1 MNLVSLGFKALRYR
15 LDTLHEDLDVEVH
28 RLPAWLRGCI
38 GLSKCLP
45 RPKTASAIRL
55 RCFLERLGPVAI
67 KFGQLL
73 STRRDLMSDEMA
85 DELAKLQTQVT
96 PFASTLAIMRIE
108 KSLGRPLGE
117 IFENFDEAPLASAS
131 VAQVHRA
138 RLRDGTE
145 VAIKVVRPGIR
156 ERIEEQIVLMRR
168 VAQLLERHSSDAKR
182 LHLMRVVDDYETTIL
197 AELDMQ
203 QEADNTIKL
212 RHNFA
217 SSPLLYVPKVYREFS
232 SRDVLTLEFV
242 EGVPISEV
250 ERLKAL
256 GTDMKKLAERGVETF
271 FTQVFVHNFFHADMH
286 PGNILIDVAN
296 PSEPRYIA
304 LDCAII
310 GQLGEIDRAYLAKN
324 LMAFFRR
331 DYKEVARLLLEA
343 RWAPAE
349 TDASAF
355 EAIIRE
361 VCEPV
366 FQKPLSQ
373 IEFGKFLLDLFR
385 SARAFRLEL
394 QPQLVLL
401 QKTLLYVEG
410 LGRRLYPELDL
421 WDTGKPFMERW
432 MADQFGPAASLT
444 SLLGKLP
451 ELFVSL
457 PRLPAEIRDLR
468 GEVHRLTNEVAD
480 ERARGRRL
488 QRSGRSRHG
497 NQAFARIAGIALLFF
512 AGWSVSPLA
521 VMPDAPDTPDTIAG
535 LLALAGVYLIVRA

>member
-1 MNLVSLGFKALRYR
+1 MNLIGLGLKAMRYR
-15 LDTLHEDLDVEVH
+15 LDTLHEDLDVDVH
-28 RLPAWLRGCI
+28 QLPAWLRAGI
-38 GLSKCLP
+38 RLSKCLP
-45 RPKTASAIRL
+45 QPRTAGSVRL
-55 RCFLERLGPVAI
+55 RRFLEHLGPVAI

-73 STRRDLMSDEMA
+73 STRRDLMPDEMA
-85 DELAKLQTQVT
+85 DELAKLQAQVA
-96 PFASTLAIMRIE
+96 PFASALAVVRIE
-108 KSLGRPLGE
+108 KSLGKPIAEL
-117 IFENFDEAPLASAS
+117 FEHFEKAPVASAS

-138 RLRDGTE
+138 RLQSGAE
-145 VAIKVVRPGIR
+145 VAVKVVRPGIK
-156 ERIEEQIVLMRR
+156 ERISEQIALMRR
-168 VAQLLERHSSDAKR
+168 VAQMLERHSSDAKR
-182 LHLMRVVDDYETTIL
+182 LHLMRVVDDYEATIL

-203 QEADNTIKL
+203 QEAANTVNL

-217 SSPLLYVPKVYREFS
+217 ASPLLYVPRVYREFS
-232 SRDVLTLEFV
+232 GRDVLTLEFV
-242 EGVPISEV
+242 KGVPISEV
-250 ERLKAL
+250 EQLKAL

-296 PSEPRYIA
+296 PAEPRYIA

-310 GQLGEIDRAYLAKN
+310 GQLGETDRAYLAKN

-349 TDASAF
+349 TDAQAF
-355 EAIIRE
+355 EAVIRK

-373 IEFGKFLLDLFR
+373 IEFGTFLLDLFR

-432 MADQFGPAASLT
+432 MVEQFGPAASLT
-444 SLLGKLP
+444 SLLADLP
-451 ELFVSL
+451 ELFTRL

-468 GEVHRLTNEVAD
+468 GEVHRLSNALAD
-480 ERARGRRL
+480 ERARAEQL
-488 QRSGRSRHG
+488 QRSDRRR
-497 NQAFARIAGIALLFF
+497 QVFARAAGVALVLF
-512 AGWSVSPLA
+512 AAWSVSPLA
-521 VMPDAPDTPDTIAG
+521 GMLDAPDTMAG
-535 LLALAGVYLIVRA
+535 LVALAGVYLIVRA

>member
-1 MNLVSLGFKALRYR
+1 MNLIGLGLKAMRYR
-15 LDTLHEDLDVEVH
+15 LDTLHEDLDVDVH
-28 RLPAWLRGCI
+28 QLPAWLRAGI
-38 GLSKCLP
+38 RLSKCLP
-45 RPKTASAIRL
+45 RPQSASSIRL
-55 RCFLERLGPVAI
+55 RRFLESLGPVAI

-73 STRRDLMSDEMA
+73 STRRDLMPDEMA
-85 DELAKLQTQVT
+85 DELAKLQTQVS
-96 PFASTLAIMRIE
+96 PFASALAVARIE
-108 KSLGRPLGE
+108 KSLGKPIAEL
-117 IFENFDEAPLASAS
+117 FEEFKEAPVASAS

-138 RLRDGTE
+138 RLQSGAE
-145 VAIKVVRPGIR
+145 VAVKVVRPGIK
-156 ERIEEQIVLMRR
+156 ERISEQIALMRR
-168 VAQLLERHSSDAKR
+168 VAQMLERHSSDAKR
-182 LHLMRVVDDYETTIL
+182 LHLMRVVDDYEATIL

-203 QEADNTIKL
+203 QEAANTVKL

-217 SSPLLYVPKVYREFS
+217 ASPLLYVPRVYREFS
-232 SRDVLTLEFV
+232 GRDVLTLEFV

-250 ERLKAL
+250 EQLKAL

-296 PSEPRYIA
+296 PAEPRYIA

-310 GQLGEIDRAYLAKN
+310 GQLGETDRAYLAKN

-349 TDASAF
+349 TDAQAF
-355 EAIIRE
+355 EAVIRK

-373 IEFGKFLLDLFR
+373 IEFGTFLLDLFR

-432 MADQFGPAASLT
+432 MVEQFGPAASLT
-444 SLLGKLP
+444 SLLADLP
-451 ELFVSL
+451 ELFTRL

-468 GEVHRLTNEVAD
+468 GEVHRLSNALAD
-480 ERARGRRL
+480 ERARAEQL
-488 QRSGRSRHG
+488 QRSDRRR
-497 NQAFARIAGIALLFF
+497 QVFARAAGVALVLF
-512 AGWSVSPLA
+512 AAWSVSPLA
-521 VMPDAPDTPDTIAG
+521 GMLDARDTMAG
-535 LLALAGVYLIVRA
+535 LVALAGVYLIARA

>member
-1 MNLVSLGFKALRYR
+1 MNLIGLGLKAMRYR
-15 LDTLHEDLDVEVH
+15 LDTLHEDLDVDVH
-28 RLPAWLRGCI
+28 QLPAWLRAGI
-38 GLSKCLP
+38 RLSKCLP
-45 RPKTASAIRL
+45 QPRTAGSVRL
-55 RCFLERLGPVAI
+55 RRFLERLGPVAI

-73 STRRDLMSDEMA
+73 STRRDLMPDEMA
-85 DELAKLQTQVT
+85 DELAKLQAQVA
-96 PFASTLAIMRIE
+96 PFASALAVARIE
-108 KSLGRPLGE
+108 KSLGKPIVE
-117 IFENFDEAPLASAS
+117 EFEEAPVASAS
-131 VAQVHRA
+131 GAQVHRA
-138 RLRDGTE
+138 RLQSGAE
-145 VAIKVVRPGIR
+145 VAVKVVRPGIK
-156 ERIEEQIVLMRR
+156 ERISEQIALMRR
-168 VAQLLERHSSDAKR
+168 VAQMLERHSSDAKR
-182 LHLMRVVDDYETTIL
+182 LHLMRVVDDYEATIL

-203 QEADNTIKL
+203 QEAANTVKL

-217 SSPLLYVPKVYREFS
+217 ASPLLYVPRVYREFS
-232 SRDVLTLEFV
+232 GRDVLTLEFV

-250 ERLKAL
+250 EQLKAL

-296 PSEPRYIA
+296 PAEPRYIA

-310 GQLGEIDRAYLAKN
+310 GQLGETDRAYLAKN

-349 TDASAF
+349 TDAQAF
-355 EAIIRE
+355 EAVIRK

-373 IEFGKFLLDLFR
+373 IEFGTFLLDLFR

-432 MADQFGPAASLT
+432 MVEQFGPAASLT
-444 SLLGKLP
+444 SLLADLP
-451 ELFVSL
+451 ELFTRL

-468 GEVHRLTNEVAD
+468 GEVHRLSNALAD
-480 ERARGRRL
+480 ERARAEQL
-488 QRSGRSRHG
+488 QRSDRRR
-497 NQAFARIAGIALLFF
+497 QVFVRAAGVALVLF

-521 VMPDAPDTPDTIAG
+521 GMLDAPDTMAG
-535 LLALAGVYLIVRA
+535 LVALAGVYLIVRA

>member
-1 MNLVSLGFKALRYR
+1 MNLIGLGLKAMRYR
-15 LDTLHEDLDVEVH
+15 LDTLHEDLDVDVH
-28 RLPAWLRGCI
+28 QLPAWLRAGI
-38 GLSKCLP
+38 RLSKCLP
-45 RPKTASAIRL
+45 QPRTAGSVRL
-55 RCFLERLGPVAI
+55 RRFLERLGPVAI

-73 STRRDLMSDEMA
+73 STRRDLMPDEMA
-85 DELAKLQTQVT
+85 DELAKLQAQVA
-96 PFASTLAIMRIE
+96 PFASALAVARIE
-108 KSLGRPLGE
+108 KSLGKPIVEL
-117 IFENFDEAPLASAS
+117 FEEFEEAPVASAS

-138 RLRDGTE
+138 RLQSGAE
-145 VAIKVVRPGIR
+145 VAVKVVRPGIK
-156 ERIEEQIVLMRR
+156 ERISEQIALMRR
-168 VAQLLERHSSDAKR
+168 VAQMLERHSSDAKR
-182 LHLMRVVDDYETTIL
+182 LHLMRVVDDYEATIL

-203 QEADNTIKL
+203 QEAANTVKL

-217 SSPLLYVPKVYREFS
+217 ASPLLYVPRVYREFS
-232 SRDVLTLEFV
+232 GRDVLTLEFV

-250 ERLKAL
+250 EQLKAL

-296 PSEPRYIA
+296 PAEPRYIA

-310 GQLGEIDRAYLAKN
+310 GQLGETDRAYLAKN

-349 TDASAF
+349 TDAQAF
-355 EAIIRE
+355 EAVIRK

-373 IEFGKFLLDLFR
+373 IEFGTFLLDLFR

-432 MADQFGPAASLT
+432 MVEQFGPAASLT
-444 SLLGKLP
+444 SLLADLP
-451 ELFVSL
+451 ELFTRL

-468 GEVHRLTNEVAD
+468 GEVHRLSNALAD
-480 ERARGRRL
+480 ERARAEQL
-488 QRSGRSRHG
+488 QRSDRRR
-497 NQAFARIAGIALLFF
+497 QVFVRAAGVALVLF

-521 VMPDAPDTPDTIAG
+521 GMLDAPDTMAG
-535 LLALAGVYLIVRA
+535 LVALAGVYLIVRA

>member
-1 MNLVSLGFKALRYR
+1 MNLIGLGLKAMRYR
-15 LDTLHEDLDVEVH
+15 LDTLHEDLDVDVH
-28 RLPAWLRGCI
+28 QLPAWLRAGI
-38 GLSKCLP
+38 RLSKCLP
-45 RPKTASAIRL
+45 QPRTAGSVRL
-55 RCFLERLGPVAI
+55 RRFLERLGPVAI

-73 STRRDLMSDEMA
+73 STRRDLMPDEMA
-85 DELAKLQTQVT
+85 DELAKLQAQVA
-96 PFASTLAIMRIE
+96 PFASALAVARIE
-108 KSLGRPLGE
+108 KSLGKPIVEL
-117 IFENFDEAPLASAS
+117 FEEFEEAPVASAS

-138 RLRDGTE
+138 RLQSGAE
-145 VAIKVVRPGIR
+145 VAVKVVRPGIK
-156 ERIEEQIVLMRR
+156 ERISEQIALMRR
-168 VAQLLERHSSDAKR
+168 VAQMLERHSSDAKR
-182 LHLMRVVDDYETTIL
+182 LHLMRVVDDYEATIL

-203 QEADNTIKL
+203 QEAANTVKL

-217 SSPLLYVPKVYREFS
+217 ASPLLYVPRVYREFS
-232 SRDVLTLEFV
+232 GRDVLTLEFV
-242 EGVPISEV
+242 KGVPISEV
-250 ERLKAL
+250 EQLKAL

-296 PSEPRYIA
+296 PAEPRYIA

-310 GQLGEIDRAYLAKN
+310 GQLGETDRAYLAKN

-349 TDASAF
+349 TDAQAF
-355 EAIIRE
+355 EAVIRK

-373 IEFGKFLLDLFR
+373 IEFGTFLLDLFR

-432 MADQFGPAASLT
+432 MVEQFGPAASLT
-444 SLLGKLP
+444 SLLADLP
-451 ELFVSL
+451 ELFTRL

-468 GEVHRLTNEVAD
+468 GEVHRLSNALAD
-480 ERARGRRL
+480 ERARAEQL
-488 QRSGRSRHG
+488 QRSDRRR
-497 NQAFARIAGIALLFF
+497 QVFVRAAGVALVLF

-521 VMPDAPDTPDTIAG
+521 GMLDAPDTMAG
-535 LLALAGVYLIVRA
+535 LVALAGVYLIVRA

>member
-1 MNLVSLGFKALRYR
+1 MNLIGLGLKAMRYR
-15 LDTLHEDLDVEVH
+15 LDTLHEDLDVDVH
-28 RLPAWLRGCI
+28 QLPAWLRAGI
-38 GLSKCLP
+38 RLSKCLP
-45 RPKTASAIRL
+45 QPRTAGSVRL
-55 RCFLERLGPVAI
+55 RRFLERLGPVAI

-73 STRRDLMSDEMA
+73 STRRDLMPDEMA
-85 DELAKLQTQVT
+85 DELAKLQAQVA
-96 PFASTLAIMRIE
+96 PFASALAVARIE
-108 KSLGRPLGE
+108 KSLGKPIAEL
-117 IFENFDEAPLASAS
+117 FEEFEEAPVASAS

-138 RLRDGTE
+138 RLQSGAE
-145 VAIKVVRPGIR
+145 VAVKVVRPGIK
-156 ERIEEQIVLMRR
+156 ERISEQIALMRR
-168 VAQLLERHSSDAKR
+168 VAQMLERHSSDAKR
-182 LHLMRVVDDYETTIL
+182 LHLMRVVDDYEATIL

-203 QEADNTIKL
+203 QEAANTVKL

-217 SSPLLYVPKVYREFS
+217 ASPLLYVPRVYREFS
-232 SRDVLTLEFV
+232 GRDVLTLEFV
-242 EGVPISEV
+242 KGVPISEV
-250 ERLKAL
+250 EQLKAL

-296 PSEPRYIA
+296 PAEPRYIA

-310 GQLGEIDRAYLAKN
+310 GQLGETDRAYLAKN

-349 TDASAF
+349 TDAQAF
-355 EAIIRE
+355 EAVIRK

-373 IEFGKFLLDLFR
+373 IEFGTFLLDLFR

-432 MADQFGPAASLT
+432 MVEQFGPAASLT
-444 SLLGKLP
+444 SLLADLP
-451 ELFVSL
+451 ELFTRL

-468 GEVHRLTNEVAD
+468 GEVHRLSNALAD
-480 ERARGRRL
+480 ERARAQQL
-488 QRSGRSRHG
+488 QRSDRRR
-497 NQAFARIAGIALLFF
+497 QVFARAAGVALVLF
-512 AGWSVSPLA
+512 AAWSVSPLA
-521 VMPDAPDTPDTIAG
+521 GMLDAPDTMAG
-535 LLALAGVYLIVRA
+535 LVALAGVYLIVRA

>member
-1 MNLVSLGFKALRYR
+1 MNLIGLGLKAMRYR
-15 LDTLHEDLDVEVH
+15 LDTLHEDLDVDVH
-28 RLPAWLRGCI
+28 QLPAWLRAGI
-38 GLSKCLP
+38 RLSKCLP
-45 RPKTASAIRL
+45 QPRTAGSVRL
-55 RCFLERLGPVAI
+55 RRFLERLGPVAI

-73 STRRDLMSDEMA
+73 STRRDLMPDEMA
-85 DELAKLQTQVT
+85 DELAKLQAQVA
-96 PFASTLAIMRIE
+96 PFASALAVARIE
-108 KSLGRPLGE
+108 KSLGKPIVEL
-117 IFENFDEAPLASAS
+117 FEEFEEAPVASAS

-138 RLRDGTE
+138 RLQSGAE
-145 VAIKVVRPGIR
+145 VAVKVVRPGIK
-156 ERIEEQIVLMRR
+156 ERISEQIALMRR
-168 VAQLLERHSSDAKR
+168 VAQMLERHSSDAKR
-182 LHLMRVVDDYETTIL
+182 LHLMRVVDDYEATIL

-203 QEADNTIKL
+203 QEAANTVKL

-217 SSPLLYVPKVYREFS
+217 ASPLLYVPRVYREFS
-232 SRDVLTLEFV
+232 GRDVLTLEFV
-242 EGVPISEV
+242 KGVPISEV
-250 ERLKAL
+250 EQLKAL

-296 PSEPRYIA
+296 PAEPRYIA

-310 GQLGEIDRAYLAKN
+310 GQLGETDRAYLAKN

-349 TDASAF
+349 TDAQAF
-355 EAIIRE
+355 EAVIRK

-373 IEFGKFLLDLFR
+373 IEFGTFLLDLFR

-410 LGRRLYPELDL
+410 LGRRIYPELDL

-432 MADQFGPAASLT
+432 MVEQFGPAASLT
-444 SLLGKLP
+444 SLLADLP
-451 ELFVSL
+451 ELFTRL

-468 GEVHRLTNEVAD
+468 GEVHRLSNALAD
-480 ERARGRRL
+480 ERARAQQL
-488 QRSGRSRHG
+488 QRSDRRR
-497 NQAFARIAGIALLFF
+497 QVFARAAGVALVLF

-521 VMPDAPDTPDTIAG
+521 GMLDAPDTMAG
-535 LLALAGVYLIVRA
+535 LVALAGVYLIVRA

>member
-1 MNLVSLGFKALRYR
+1 MNLIGLGLKAMRYR
-15 LDTLHEDLDVEVH
+15 LDTLHEDLDVDVH
-28 RLPAWLRGCI
+28 QLPAWLRAGI
-38 GLSKCLP
+38 RLSKCLP
-45 RPKTASAIRL
+45 QPRTAGSVRL
-55 RCFLERLGPVAI
+55 RRFLERLGPVAI

-73 STRRDLMSDEMA
+73 STRRDLMPDEMA
-85 DELAKLQTQVT
+85 DELAKLQAQVA
-96 PFASTLAIMRIE
+96 PFASALAVARIE
-108 KSLGRPLGE
+108 KSLGKPIVEL
-117 IFENFDEAPLASAS
+117 FEEFEEAPVASAS

-138 RLRDGTE
+138 RLQSGAE
-145 VAIKVVRPGIR
+145 VAVKVVRPGIK
-156 ERIEEQIVLMRR
+156 ERISEQIALMRR
-168 VAQLLERHSSDAKR
+168 VAQMLERHSSDAKR
-182 LHLMRVVDDYETTIL
+182 LHLMRVVDDYEATIL

-203 QEADNTIKL
+203 QEAANTVKL

-217 SSPLLYVPKVYREFS
+217 ASPLLYVPRVYREFS
-232 SRDVLTLEFV
+232 GRDVLTLEFV
-242 EGVPISEV
+242 KGVPISEV
-250 ERLKAL
+250 EQLKAL

-296 PSEPRYIA
+296 PAEPRYIA

-310 GQLGEIDRAYLAKN
+310 GQLGETDRAYLAKN

-349 TDASAF
+349 TDAQAF
-355 EAIIRE
+355 EAVIRK

-373 IEFGKFLLDLFR
+373 IEFGTFLLDLFR

-432 MADQFGPAASLT
+432 MVEQFGPAASLT
-444 SLLGKLP
+444 SLLADLP
-451 ELFVSL
+451 ELFTRL

-468 GEVHRLTNEVAD
+468 GEVHRLSNALAD
-480 ERARGRRL
+480 ERARAQQL
-488 QRSGRSRHG
+488 QRSDRRR
-497 NQAFARIAGIALLFF
+497 QVFARAAGVALVLF
-512 AGWSVSPLA
+512 AAWSVSPLA
-521 VMPDAPDTPDTIAG
+521 GMLDAPDTMAG
-535 LLALAGVYLIVRA
+535 LVALAGVYLIVRA

>member
-1 MNLVSLGFKALRYR
+1 MNLIGLGLKAMRYR
-15 LDTLHEDLDVEVH
+15 LDTLHEDLDVDVH
-28 RLPAWLRGCI
+28 QLPAWLRAGI
-38 GLSKCLP
+38 RLSKCLP
-45 RPKTASAIRL
+45 QPRTAGSVRL
-55 RCFLERLGPVAI
+55 RRFLERLGPVAI

-73 STRRDLMSDEMA
+73 STRRDLMPDEMA
-85 DELAKLQTQVT
+85 DELAKLQAQVA
-96 PFASTLAIMRIE
+96 PFASALAVARIE
-108 KSLGRPLGE
+108 KSLGKPIAEL
-117 IFENFDEAPLASAS
+117 FEEFKEAPVASAS

-138 RLRDGTE
+138 RLQSGAE
-145 VAIKVVRPGIR
+145 VAVKVVRPGIK
-156 ERIEEQIVLMRR
+156 ERISEQIALMRR
-168 VAQLLERHSSDAKR
+168 VAQMLERHSSDAKR
-182 LHLMRVVDDYETTIL
+182 LHLMRVVDDYEATIL

-203 QEADNTIKL
+203 QEAANTVKL

-217 SSPLLYVPKVYREFS
+217 ASPLLYVPRVYREFS
-232 SRDVLTLEFV
+232 GRDVLTLEFV
-242 EGVPISEV
+242 KGVPISEV
-250 ERLKAL
+250 EQLKAL

-296 PSEPRYIA
+296 PAEPRYIA

-310 GQLGEIDRAYLAKN
+310 GQLGETDRAYLAKN

-349 TDASAF
+349 TDAQAF
-355 EAIIRE
+355 EAVIRK

-373 IEFGKFLLDLFR
+373 IEFGTFLLDLFR

-432 MADQFGPAASLT
+432 MVEQFGPAASLT
-444 SLLGKLP
+444 SLLADLP
-451 ELFVSL
+451 ELFTRL

-468 GEVHRLTNEVAD
+468 GEVHRLSNALAD
-480 ERARGRRL
+480 ERARAQQL
-488 QRSGRSRHG
+488 QRSDRRR
-497 NQAFARIAGIALLFF
+497 QVFARAAGVALVLF
-512 AGWSVSPLA
+512 AAWSVSPLA
-521 VMPDAPDTPDTIAG
+521 GMLDAPDTMAG
-535 LLALAGVYLIVRA
+535 LVALAGVYLIVRA

>member
-1 MNLVSLGFKALRYR
+1 MNLIGLGLKAMRYR
-15 LDTLHEDLDVEVH
+15 LDTLHEDLDVDVH
-28 RLPAWLRGCI
+28 QLPAWLRAGI
-38 GLSKCLP
+38 RLSKCLP
-45 RPKTASAIRL
+45 RPQSASSIRL
-55 RCFLERLGPVAI
+55 RRFLESLGPVAI

-73 STRRDLMSDEMA
+73 STRRDLMPDEMA
-85 DELAKLQTQVT
+85 DELAKLQAQVA
-96 PFASTLAIMRIE
+96 PFASALAVARIE
-108 KSLGRPLGE
+108 KSLGKPIAEL
-117 IFENFDEAPLASAS
+117 FEEFEEAPVASAS

-138 RLRDGTE
+138 RLQSGAE
-145 VAIKVVRPGIR
+145 VAVKVVRPGIK
-156 ERIEEQIVLMRR
+156 ERISEQIALMRR
-168 VAQLLERHSSDAKR
+168 VAQMLERHSSDAKR
-182 LHLMRVVDDYETTIL
+182 LHLMRVVDDYEATIL

-203 QEADNTIKL
+203 QEAANTVKL

-217 SSPLLYVPKVYREFS
+217 ASPLLYVPRVYREFS
-232 SRDVLTLEFV
+232 GRDVLTLEFV

-250 ERLKAL
+250 EQLKAL

-296 PSEPRYIA
+296 PAEPRYIA

-310 GQLGEIDRAYLAKN
+310 GQLGETDRAYLAKN

-349 TDASAF
+349 TDAQAF
-355 EAIIRE
+355 EAVIRK

-373 IEFGKFLLDLFR
+373 IEFGTFLLDLFR

-432 MADQFGPAASLT
+432 MVEQFGPAASLT
-444 SLLGKLP
+444 SLLADLP
-451 ELFVSL
+451 ELFTRL

-468 GEVHRLTNEVAD
+468 GEVHRLSNALAD
-480 ERARGRRL
+480 ERARAEQL
-488 QRSGRSRHG
+488 QRSDRRR
-497 NQAFARIAGIALLFF
+497 QVFARAAGVALVLF
-512 AGWSVSPLA
+512 AAWSVSPLA
-521 VMPDAPDTPDTIAG
+521 GMLDAPDTMAG
-535 LLALAGVYLIVRA
+535 LVALAGVYLIARA

>member
-1 MNLVSLGFKALRYR
+1 MNLIGLGLKAMRYR
-15 LDTLHEDLDVEVH
+15 LDTLHEDLDVDVH
-28 RLPAWLRGCI
+28 QLPAWLRAGI
-38 GLSKCLP
+38 RLSKCLP
-45 RPKTASAIRL
+45 QPRTAGSVRL
-55 RCFLERLGPVAI
+55 RRFLERLGPVAI

-73 STRRDLMSDEMA
+73 STRRDLMPDEMA
-85 DELAKLQTQVT
+85 DELAKLQAQVA
-96 PFASTLAIMRIE
+96 PFASALAVARIE
-108 KSLGRPLGE
+108 KSLGKPIVEL
-117 IFENFDEAPLASAS
+117 FEEFEEAPVASAS

-138 RLRDGTE
+138 RLQSGAE
-145 VAIKVVRPGIR
+145 VAVKVVRPGIK
-156 ERIEEQIVLMRR
+156 ERISEQIALMRR
-168 VAQLLERHSSDAKR
+168 VAQMLERHSSDAKR
-182 LHLMRVVDDYETTIL
+182 LHLMRVVDDYEATIL

-203 QEADNTIKL
+203 QEAANTVKL

-217 SSPLLYVPKVYREFS
+217 ASPLLYVPRVYREFS
-232 SRDVLTLEFV
+232 GRDVLTLEFV
-242 EGVPISEV
+242 KGVPISEV
-250 ERLKAL
+250 EQLKAL

-296 PSEPRYIA
+296 PAEPRYIA

-310 GQLGEIDRAYLAKN
+310 GQLGETDRAYLAKN

-349 TDASAF
+349 TDAQAF
-355 EAIIRE
+355 EAVIRK

-373 IEFGKFLLDLFR
+373 IEFGTFLLDLFR

-432 MADQFGPAASLT
+432 MVEQFGPAAS
-444 SLLGKLP
+444 
-451 ELFVSL
+451 
-457 PRLPAEIRDLR
+457 
-468 GEVHRLTNEVAD
+468 
-480 ERARGRRL
+480 
-488 QRSGRSRHG
+488 
-497 NQAFARIAGIALLFF
+497 
-512 AGWSVSPLA
+512 
-521 VMPDAPDTPDTIAG
+521 
-535 LLALAGVYLIVRA
+535 

>member
-15 LDTLHEDLDVEVH
+15 LDTMHEDLDVDV
-28 RLPAWLRGCI
+28 RQFPAWLRAAI
-38 GLSKCLP
+38 RLSKCLP
-45 RPKTASAIRL
+45 RPSSASSARL
-55 RCFLERLGPVAI
+55 KRFLESLGPVAI

-73 STRRDLMSDEMA
+73 STRRDLMPDDMA

-96 PFASTLAIMRIE
+96 PFSSALAVSRIE
-108 KSLGRPLGE
+108 KNLGRPLGE
-117 IFENFDEAPLASAS
+117 IFDDFEQAPVASAS

-138 RLRDGTE
+138 RLKNGTQ
-145 VAIKVVRPGIR
+145 VAVKVVRPGIR
-156 ERIEEQIVLMRR
+156 ERISEQIALMRR
-168 VAQLLERHSSDAKR
+168 VAQILERHSSDAKR

-203 QEADNTIKL
+203 QEADNTVKL

-217 SSPLLYVPKVYREFS
+217 TSPLLYVPKVYREFS

-242 EGVPISEV
+242 EGVPISDV
-250 ERLKAL
+250 EQLNSL

-296 PSEPRYIA
+296 PAEPRYIA

-310 GQLGEIDRAYLAKN
+310 GQLGETDRAYLAKN

-349 TDASAF
+349 TDAQAF
-355 EAIIRE
+355 EAVIRE

-373 IEFGKFLLDLFR
+373 IEFGTFLLDLFR

-410 LGRRLYPELDL
+410 LGRQLYPALDL

-432 MADQFGPAASLT
+432 MAEQFGPAASLT
-444 SLLGKLP
+444 SLLAELPKL
-451 ELFVSL
+451 FTSL

-468 GEVHRLTNEVAD
+468 GEVHRLSNALAE
-480 ERARGRRL
+480 ERARGEQL
-488 QRSGRSRHG
+488 QRSGKRR
-497 NQAFARIAGIALLFF
+497 QVVARTAGVALLLF
-512 AGWSVSPLA
+512 AALSVSPLA
-521 VMPDAPDTPDTIAG
+521 SLPHAPDAAAG
-535 LLALAGVYLIVRA
+535 LLAFAGVYLIARA

>member
-1 MNLVSLGFKALRYR
+1 MNLIGLGLKAMRYR
-15 LDTLHEDLDVEVH
+15 LDTLHEDLDVDVH
-28 RLPAWLRGCI
+28 QLPAWLRAGI
-38 GLSKCLP
+38 RLSKCLP
-45 RPKTASAIRL
+45 QPRTAGSVRL
-55 RCFLERLGPVAI
+55 RRFLERLGPVAI

-73 STRRDLMSDEMA
+73 STRRDLMPDEMA
-85 DELAKLQTQVT
+85 DELAKLQAQVA
-96 PFASTLAIMRIE
+96 PFASALAVARIE
-108 KSLGRPLGE
+108 KSLGKPIAEL
-117 IFENFDEAPLASAS
+117 FEEFEEAPVASAS

-138 RLRDGTE
+138 RLQSGAE
-145 VAIKVVRPGIR
+145 VAVKVVRPGIK
-156 ERIEEQIVLMRR
+156 ERISEQIALMRR
-168 VAQLLERHSSDAKR
+168 VAQMLERHSSDAKR
-182 LHLMRVVDDYETTIL
+182 LHLMRVVDDYEATIL

-203 QEADNTIKL
+203 QEAANTVKL

-217 SSPLLYVPKVYREFS
+217 ASPLLYVPRVYREFS
-232 SRDVLTLEFV
+232 GRDVLTLEFV
-242 EGVPISEV
+242 KGVPISEV
-250 ERLKAL
+250 EQLKAL

-296 PSEPRYIA
+296 PAEPRYIA

-310 GQLGEIDRAYLAKN
+310 GQLGETDRAYLAKN

-349 TDASAF
+349 TDAQAF
-355 EAIIRE
+355 EAVIRK

-373 IEFGKFLLDLFR
+373 IEFGTFLLDLFR

-432 MADQFGPAASLT
+432 MVEQFGPAASLT
-444 SLLGKLP
+444 SLLADLP
-451 ELFVSL
+451 ELFTRL

-468 GEVHRLTNEVAD
+468 GEVHRLSNALAD
-480 ERARGRRL
+480 ERARAEQL
-488 QRSGRSRHG
+488 QRSDRRR
-497 NQAFARIAGIALLFF
+497 QVFVRAAGVALVLF

-521 VMPDAPDTPDTIAG
+521 GMLDAPDTMAG
-535 LLALAGVYLIVRA
+535 LVALAGVYLIVRA